1 MADYLDLLRKRI
13 KPDKDALKA
22 NLLRKGTPGR
32 VFFMEL
38 YEDQEIKDQVCSIYG
53 VGADLDPADPNSA
66 RKREIAVQRFL
77 GYDAVGSGIDGMF
90 FPSFG
95 ADAADTT
102 DGEQKRA
109 ARRWMDETRGPVS
122 TWEEFEKYPWPD
134 PAKLA
139 TQSLEWYSKNL
150 PDDMCIYA
158 GCHSVF
164 ENVTW
169 LMGYET
175 LCYALFDTPDLVD
188 AMFERIGSI
197 LVKACEILVQFPRVE
212 ILFGGDD
219 MGYKTGTMVQA
230 SVLKEKSLPW
240 HRTMAR
246 LAHDSGKLYL
256 LHACGNLTE
265 IMDALIDDVKLDG
278 KHSFEDAI
286 EPLPVAKKRWGDRLA
301 IIGGVDVDLLCRG
314 TEQQIRAKVRNVVQA
329 CQPGGGFCLGSGNTV
344 ANYVPVR
351 NYLVMLD
358 EGRKL

>member
-1 MADYLDLLRKRI
+1 MAEFKNLLKRPI
-13 KPDKDALKA
+13 RPDKDALKA

-32 VFFMEL
+32 VFYMEL
-38 YEDQEIKDQVCSIYG
+38 FEDGEIKDQVCRIYG
-53 VGADLDPADPNSA
+53 LGGDLDASDPHYGQ
-66 RKREIAVQRFL
+66 KREIAVQRFL
-77 GYDAVGSGIDGMF
+77 GYDAVGSGLEGLG
-90 FPSFG
+90 FPAYG
-95 ADAADTT
+95 TDAADTT
-102 DGEQKRA
+102 EGAQKRS
-109 ARRWMDETRGPVS
+109 ARRWMTEGRGPIA
-122 TWEEFEKYPWPD
+122 TWAEFEKYPWPD
-134 PAKLA
+134 PAKLG
-139 TQSLEWYSKNL
+139 TESLEWYSANL
-150 PDDMCIYA
+150 PEDMCIYA

-175 LCYALFDTPDLVD
+175 LCYAIFDQPDLVD
-188 AMFERIGSI
+188 AMFEKIGSI
-197 LVKACEILVQFPRVE
+197 LLQAAHVLVQFPRVE
-212 ILFGGDD
+212 IMFGGDD

-240 HRTMAR
+240 HKKMAKV
-246 LAHDSGKLYL
+246 AHDNGRVYL

-301 IIGGVDVDLLCRG
+301 LIGGVDVDLLCRG
-314 TEQQIRAKVRNVVQA
+314 TEQQIRAKVREVVKA
-329 CQPGGGFCLGSGNTV
+329 CQQGGGFCLGSGNTV

-358 EGRKL
+358 EGRRQ